1 MMLKYC
7 KKILTDAQV
16 YAWNFINNPQEN
28 KKYKKTEMLLNE
40 KVIIPPEE
48 LKKLRINILLYIK
61 QCRNTY
67 FKYTNHEKFNQEL
80 YESFI
85 NDDHFDGGNTAFDD
99 EDNIRIFDKY
109 ILEYIKSRN
118 EIITYLQCKNKIV
131 NLKTKLEDLRDFK
144 SSDVEKDILFVI
156 DMSDKDIFN
165 FCYEAKKDIR
175 DSNITKS
182 IILSMI
188 CKLGTEYVKIK
199 LDSSKNKEC
208 YPQMML
214 ESCIQ

>member
-1 MMLKYC
+1 MFKFC
-7 KKILTDAQV
+7 KKLFTDSQV

-28 KKYKKTEMLLNE
+28 KKYKKTELLLNDDV
-40 KVIIPPEE
+40 VISPEE
-48 LKKLRINILLYIK
+48 LKKLRINIILYIK
-61 QCRNTY
+61 QCKNTY
-67 FKYTNHEKFNQEL
+67 FKYTNKEIFNKEL
-80 YESFI
+80 YDSFI
-85 NDDHFDGGNTAFDD
+85 DNEHFDGGNTAFDD

-131 NLKTKLEDLRDFK
+131 NLRTKLDDLRDFR

-165 FCYEAKKDIR
+165 FCYDAKKDIR
-175 DSNITKS
+175 DNNVTKS
-182 IILSMI
+182 IVLSMVF
-188 CKLGTEYVKIK
+188 KLGTEYVKIK
-199 LDSSKNKEC
+199 LDSSKNKE
-208 YPQMML
+208 YHPHMML